1 MNRRIS
7 MAFDGIV
14 IAGLVHELNQTILNT
29 KISKIA
35 QPENDELLLTCKGS
49 SGQFRVSISANAS
62 LPFLYLTDTNKTSP
76 LQAPTFCMVLRK
88 HIANGRIISITQPH
102 MERIIHLKIEHL
114 NEMGD
119 ICHKTLVIELMGKH
133 SNIIFCDEDGTMID
147 SIKHVS
153 SAVSSLREVLPGRP
167 YFIPATQE
175 DKFNAMT
182 MDATQIC
189 DAIKAKPMSICKAIY
204 TTFTGVSPLVAS
216 ELAYRAGMDA
226 DQSLLACTDDEIHH
240 LSNHIA
246 WFFDEIRHNEFH
258 PVIVRKDKRPIEFS
272 AIELTM
278 YQDYEMEHMESISQM
293 LEVFY
298 AERNIYNRIHQ
309 KSADLRKIVTTALE
323 RNQKKYQL
331 QQKQQKDAEK
341 REKYKLYGEL
351 INVYGYNTVLGMS
364 DDELSL
370 NIVKCWNEF
379 VMLTEKQS
387 VGLVMD
393 PLAAEER
400 KGRNIFSYFMPSSAK
415 KFTVAFLYPK
425 SPDTSD
431 WIYAHDL
438 GRNYLEE
445 TFPDQMKTICV
456 NDVTEE
462 RTEQV
467 LNDVIRQGADIIF
480 EVAPQMMK
488 DSLKV
493 AVDHPDVKI
502 LNCSL
507 NTSHKYIRTYYAR
520 MYEAKFLSGMIA
532 GALAENDRIAYI
544 ADYPIYGMI
553 ANINAFALGAS
564 FTNPRARIYLAWST
578 SENYDRERFLKD
590 NNIQVVSDQ
599 DMITPRDPGRQF
611 GLYECSEDGR
621 KLNLVMPLWNWGV
634 FYEKMIQSILAGS
647 YQSEENSEGR
657 ALNYWWG
664 MSAGVIDLIC
674 SKNVPTGVKRLVDH
688 LKSDIK
694 KGDIVPFY
702 GEIRAQ
708 DGTLKNKKDKAMKP
722 EAIMEMDW
730 LTDNVIGEIPT
741 MGELRAEAR
750 PVVQIKGVEEKM
762 K

>member
-1 MNRRIS
+1 MGDNEYQEALKLGKKEYKACVSQGRFPYLPVLDDILSRENIQTEQNMGLMQIPLDFVVGTATKGRTYSFAANFMPILDADTEFACKWIALSDAQVNEGIRDPIVAYEYMNRYYVVE
-7 MAFDGIV
+7 G
-14 IAGLVHELNQTILNT
+14 N
-29 KISKIA
+29 K
-35 QPENDELLLTCKGS
+35 
-49 SGQFRVSISANAS
+49 RVSVLKYFKADSIVANV
-62 LPFLYLTDTNKTSP
+62 T
-76 LQAPTFCMVLRK
+76 RK
-88 HIANGRIISITQPH
+88 IPKYS
-102 MERIIHLKIEHL
+102 E
-114 NEMGD
+114 
-119 ICHKTLVIELMGKH
+119 
-133 SNIIFCDEDGTMID
+133 DEDVKLYYEYM
-147 SIKHVS
+147 
-153 SAVSSLREVLPGRP
+153 
-167 YFIPATQE
+167 
-175 DKFNAMT
+175 KFN
-182 MDATQIC
+182 QI
-189 DAIKAKPMSICKAIY
+189 S
-204 TTFTGVSPLVAS
+204 GL
-216 ELAYRAGMDA
+216 
-226 DQSLLACTDDEIHH
+226 
-240 LSNHIA
+240 N
-246 WFFDEIRHNEFH
+246 N
-258 PVIVRKDKRPIEFS
+258 IEFS
-272 AIELTM
+272 KIGMVDKLLALMGSTAIWDADTDAQVNEGIR
-278 YQDYEMEHMESISQM
+278 DPIVAYEYMNRYYVVEGNKRVSVLKYFKADSI
-293 LEVFY
+293 V
-298 AERNIYNRIHQ
+298 ANVT
-309 KSADLRKIVTTALE
+309 RKIP
-323 RNQKKYQL
+323 KYSE
-331 QQKQQKDAEK
+331 DEDV
-341 REKYKLYGEL
+341 KLYYEYMKFNQISGLNNIEFSKIGMVDKL
-351 INVYGYNTVLGMS
+351 LALMGSTAIWDADTRMEFNSLVNHFTKAYEFRGGRKLPIRVGDALTAFINVYGYNTVLGMS

>member
-119 ICHKTLVIELMGKH
+119 LCHKTLVIELMGKH
-133 SNIIFCDEDGTMID
+133 SNIIFCDEDGTIID

-393 PLAAEER
+393 PQAAEER
-400 KGRNIFSYFMPSSAK
+400 KGRSIFSYFMPSSAK

-750 PVVQIKGVEEKM
+750 PVVQIKGVEEKI